1 MKTTLQKP
9 GNTKRLLQFLL
20 CAFMSLL
27 FPHTVATAENTEE
40 PEGKNGTLFTLSFNE
55 DGETDNII
63 AAKYDGKYYVMGK
76 QRTDGKRYANEVI
89 DAGKYGSFLN
99 VDKSS
104 AETFKVEGQRITLS
118 NGSDWG
124 QMFKTDNGYIVDKY
138 RVEGSHGFT
147 TASESD
153 SQFNN
158 NSFLWRWEWDF
169 GLYNHDTY
177 GRIFFVADGTDLYFD
192 ILPSSQNPDA
202 THIRIERYSVGC
214 QHPNMQH
221 FAAVAPTCKTNGHD
235 EYWYCPDCKAEGYS
249 AYFSDAIGLNG
260 SFDPPVI
267 MSYGAIDSNHDG
279 VCDDCGK
286 NMPVF
291 RKVTEAEKIL
301 VGGKY
306 ILITQVGDRYFAATT
321 GTEKSGEIL
330 PAKEV
335 SPSADGSFTFEGTK
349 SAMMIDLQFAAG
361 VTIWGDGI
369 RYGLLTTF
377 NNQPMTFNPYED
389 RFYFEE
395 YRVEGS
401 KYGFYVGLEADGTA
415 KLHSAYSPD
424 TPIRSYYHTDG
435 QIFTLKDFS
444 SDAAYTESNVYLYR
458 LTETGTV
465 GTNTYDMT
473 DVKSN
478 TDYDKIVPE
487 GSNAEKGT
495 TVTGIAD
502 AMTQEAVNKIVDK
515 FATENNITGS
525 NITVNVSADITAV
538 DYVSGES
545 ATFEVTPN
553 ATLSADGV
561 TANYPI
567 SDDSFDGVS
576 SMTITVYTSDVNAAE
591 VIHEKEDGTKE
602 CFYQEWSD
610 EVRNGGEEA
619 FYQLYDNDGNQYVT
633 FDVTEFSKI
642 RILKTPLVTYTVSFD
657 ANGGEGTMAPV
668 ADVSGSYT
676 LPECGF
682 TAPAGKRFKGWALA
696 ADGEVIA
703 ETTIDITSDITL
715 YAIWEDI
722 PEYEITVTGG
732 KATDS
737 KNAEITK
744 AAAGT
749 TVTITADAAPDGMEF
764 DKWVVESGEIT
775 LADDKNSIT
784 TFVMPETAVS
794 IKAVYKTASGIQ
806 NVSNDETAF
815 KVFDLK
821 GRLLFNSATR
831 NDLQT
836 LPSGVYIINGK
847 KVIR

>member
-1 MKTTLQKP
+1 MKKTVQNNRKDKRFLQI
-9 GNTKRLLQFLL
+9 LL
-20 CAFMSLL
+20 CTFISLL
-27 FPHTVATAENTEE
+27 LPPHVAATAETTDEN
-40 PEGKNGTLFTLSFNE
+40 NVLFTVNFNE
-55 DGETDNII
+55 DGVTDNII

-76 QRTDGKRYANEVI
+76 QRTDGKRYAREVI
-89 DAGKYGSFLN
+89 DAGEYGSFLN

-104 AETFKVEGQRITLS
+104 AETFKVEGQRITLP

-124 QMFKTDNGYIVDKY
+124 QMLKTDNGYIVDKY

-147 TASESD
+147 TASKSD
-153 SQFNN
+153 TQFND
-158 NSFLWRWEWDF
+158 NSFLWRWEWEF
-169 GLYNHDTY
+169 GLYNHDTS
-177 GRIFFVADGTDLYFD
+177 GRIFFVVDGTDLYFD
-192 ILPSSQNPDA
+192 ILPSSQKWDA

-221 FAAVAPTCKTNGHD
+221 IAAVAPTCKTNGHD
-235 EYWYCPDCKAEGYS
+235 EYWYCPDCAANHHE

-260 SFDPPVI
+260 SYNPPVTL
-267 MSYGAIDSNHDG
+267 SYGAIDNDHDG
-279 VCDDCGK
+279 ICDDCGK

-291 RKVTEAEKIL
+291 RKVTEEEKIL

-321 GTEKSGEIL
+321 GTEMYGEIL

-335 SPSADGSFTFEGTK
+335 LPSADGSFTFEGTT
-349 SAMMIDLQFAAG
+349 SAMMIDLQFAADA
-361 VTIWGDGI
+361 TIWGDGI

-377 NNQPMTFNPYED
+377 DNKPMTFNPYENS
-389 RFYFEE
+389 FYFEE
-395 YRVEGS
+395 YDRHGS
-401 KYGFYVGLEADGTA
+401 KYGFYVGLETDGTV
-415 KLHSAYSPD
+415 KILSAYSPD
-424 TPIRSYYHTDG
+424 TPIRFYSHEG
-435 QIFTLKDFS
+435 EQIFTLKDFS
-444 SDAAYTESNVYLYR
+444 SDATYTESNICLYR

-473 DVKSN
+473 DVKSATN
-478 TDYDKIVPE
+478 YDKIVAD
-487 GSNAEKGT
+487 GSDAEKGT

-502 AMTQEAVNKIVDK
+502 AMTQEAVNKIVEK

-567 SDDSFDGVS
+567 SDDSFNGVS

-602 CFYQEWSD
+602 CFYQAWSE
-610 EVRNGGEEA
+610 EVQNGGEEA
-619 FYQLYDNDGNQYVT
+619 FYQSYDGDGNQYVT

-657 ANGGEGTMAPV
+657 ANGGEGTMEPV

-682 TAPAGKRFKGWALA
+682 TAPAGKRFGGWALA

-703 ETTIDITSDITL
+703 GTTIDITSDITL

-722 PEYEITVTGG
+722 PEYDITVTGG

-737 KNAEITK
+737 ENTEKTK

-775 LADDKNSIT
+775 LADANNSIT
-784 TFVMPETAVS
+784 TFVMPEAAVS

-821 GRLLFNSATR
+821 GRLLFNNATR
-831 NDLQT
+831 KDLHT

-847 KVIR
+847 KVSKK